1 MGLSVGVLRPKS
13 DFVQHFP
20 NLCFSPGF
28 GHSTLDP
35 QGLLQNPADG
45 MGRIQAAVGVLKHHL
60 RGGGGME
67 KQLPGVVP
75 EKPHNGPGE
84 GGFPATAL
92 THQSQNLALVQG
104 KGDVLQNLFA
114 PFSGG

>member
-1 MGLSVGVLRPKS
+1 
-13 DFVQHFP
+13 
-20 NLCFSPGF
+20 
-28 GHSTLDP
+28 
-35 QGLLQNPADG
+35 
-45 MGRIQAAVGVLKHHL
+45 
-60 RGGGGME
+60 ME